1 MLNDCN
7 AKSAG
12 QNEGDSGIYE
22 NTDIL
27 MRTDD
32 SAPGGEKVVPW
43 LPTFSP
49 RAELYRT
56 VRNNIAACILG
67 KFPDLQLACRPLVG
81 TACRK
86 FGTVQNS

>member
-1 MLNDCN
+1 MLPLRLRGVNRVTRLAGQSQVNLSLMLSDCN

-32 SAPGGEKVVPW
+32 SAPGGEKIVH
-43 LPTFSP
+43 F
-49 RAELYRT
+49 AHF
-56 VRNNIAACILG
+56 
-67 KFPDLQLACRPLVG
+67 FP
-81 TACRK
+81 
-86 FGTVQNS
+86 